1 MKTITIMN
9 VLLWFVVGMLVVPA
23 LPGSMGSSIITP
35 AGYGELK
42 NMTFYFHN
50 ETVSQYVFDYSTTYI
65 YNTIL
70 GSKQESI
77 ARWGSV
83 VVDFYLYPQLAD
95 NITITGNVSVIFYMN
110 MSATSNNFN
119 GNFAVTL
126 YDVSY
131 IAADGTET
139 STQIGSAQVA
149 LVLTTNRAAYG
160 VTITDINWTVEK
172 GHSLR
177 ARISLSGGASNYYF
191 LWFGTGNYDSRIIIQ
206 TCQSIR
212 VEVITT
218 YDAERHPTNWF
229 SPLSNNTTII
239 VEANITDPY
248 GGYDIYYVTITVK
261 DAAGNVI
268 PWLNNCTMER
278 VSGNNKSFL
287 SVYAYSFNYSSL
299 SSGKY
304 QIIVWALDLNGYYWY
319 THLQQFDYGPYPDTG
334 VTYFFIGGFP
344 VNVNF
349 TCLDANSKPLKNATI
364 VAIYTSKPVA
374 QNQTDEQGNT
384 TLFLFPS
391 NYTILVY
398 FESQLVATNSTEIPE
413 NFSGTIVIYCKVYR
427 VDLKVLTG
435 DGTPL
440 ENALVFLTKLN
451 AEIIELKT
459 DMAGMILNNPL
470 LAQMPIGNYSVR
482 IMWKGLEVG
491 RTLLRIDHNSP
502 PPYTLVAEVFNV
514 KFIASDNHGIGL
526 SQAQV
531 IAMDDATGFV
541 IDYGFTDPNGNVTLR
556 LPLITAKIQVYWHGV
571 LVYSDNHVVKDILT
585 NVTALNCSVYYLS
598 LFVCDANGKALSGA
612 VCTLYTGD
620 TIFGL
625 NTTDIDG
632 KCILR
637 VPSGNYSLYVGYRG
651 TEEFT
656 PVEDHYKI
664 ELDIHED
671 RDYTVALLSIP
682 PPFYA
687 TNLAAVVAIITVLL
701 LVIILLSYM
710 LLKERKKQ
718 KGTQDRSNTN

>member
-1 MKTITIMN
+1 
-9 VLLWFVVGMLVVPA
+9 
-23 LPGSMGSSIITP
+23 
-35 AGYGELK
+35 
-42 NMTFYFHN
+42 
-50 ETVSQYVFDYSTTYI
+50 
-65 YNTIL
+65 
-70 GSKQESI
+70 
-77 ARWGSV
+77 
-83 VVDFYLYPQLAD
+83 
-95 NITITGNVSVIFYMN
+95 
-110 MSATSNNFN
+110 
-119 GNFAVTL
+119 
-126 YDVSY
+126 
-131 IAADGTET
+131 DGTET

-206 TCQSIR
+206 TCQSIQ
-212 VEVITT
+212 VEGITT
-218 YDAERHPTNWF
+218 YDAERHPANWF

-248 GGYDIYYVTITVK
+248 GGYDIYYVRITVK

-299 SSGKY
+299 APGKY
-304 QIIVWALDLNGYYWY
+304 QIVVWALDMNGYYWY

-334 VTYFFIGGFP
+334 VAYFFIGGFP
-344 VNVNF
+344 VNVDF
-349 TCLDANSKPLKNATI
+349 TCLDSNGQPLKNATV
-364 VAIYTSKPVA
+364 VALSASTLVA

-384 TLFLFPS
+384 TLLLFPS

-459 DMAGMILNNPL
+459 DMSGMILNNPL

-491 RTLLRIDHNSP
+491 RALLRIDHNSP
-502 PPYTLVAEVFNV
+502 PLYTLVAEVFNV

-526 SQAQV
+526 AQAQV
-531 IAMDDATGFV
+531 IAMDNSTGFV
-541 IDYGFTDPNGNVTLR
+541 IDCGITDAKGVVVLRLPLIIAQIQVYWHGILVYSANHVIKDCLNNNTVLNCSVYYLSFVASDSHRIGLAQAQVIAMDNSTGFVIDNRFADANGSVTLR

-625 NTTDIDG
+625 NTTGIDG

-637 VPSGNYSLYVGYRG
+637 VPSGNYSLYVDYRG
-651 TEEFT
+651 TEGFSH
-656 PVEDHYKI
+656 VEDQYKT
-664 ELDIHED
+664 ELEIQED

-687 TNLAAVVAIITVLL
+687 TNLAAVIAVIVILL
-701 LVIILLSYM
+701 LVILLLGYM
-710 LLKERKKQ
+710 LLKMRRLKV
-718 KGTQDRSNTN
+718 